1 MKIKKMLAILCAV
14 AMVVSSMSAFAA
26 QPEAELSE
34 FAGKT
39 MKVMVSADDRE
50 EGKLIEVA
58 IPANATVEEQQ
69 ALVDNAAYTAMYG
82 KRSAKNVANSG
93 ELNFAYSSLTFTTGA
108 KEWARVGPL
117 SQSYSKIKI
126 SIGNVKV
133 SGGAKQLNVRLTNDT
148 AASAPG
154 ARWLAAVED
163 NMDVYVWF
171 TSGEYLNGGRAYL
184 DQGETLHFWS
194 YTDAGSVTCSVAVLG
209 LD

>member
-1 MKIKKMLAILCAV
+1 MKIRNLISTLCAV
-14 AMVVSSMSAFAA
+14 AMLVSSASAFAVE
-26 QPEAELSE
+26 PEVKLSE
-34 FAGKT
+34 YAGKT
-39 MKVMVSADDRE
+39 MKVLVAADDRE
-50 EGKLIEVA
+50 GDKVIEVV

-82 KRSAKNVANSG
+82 KRSAKTVANSG
-93 ELNFAYSSLTFTTGA
+93 ELNFAYSSLTFSAGA

-117 SQSYSKIKI
+117 SQSYSKVKI

-154 ARWLAAVED
+154 ARWLAALED